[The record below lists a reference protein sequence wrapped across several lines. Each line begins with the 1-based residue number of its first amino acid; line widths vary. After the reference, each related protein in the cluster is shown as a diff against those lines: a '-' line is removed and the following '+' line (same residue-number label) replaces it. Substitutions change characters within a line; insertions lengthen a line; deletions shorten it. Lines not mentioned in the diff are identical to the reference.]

1 MNTFPQELNISNK
14 DSFSSLLFSENLK
27 TLRNE
32 LYNFMI
38 RGNESDFYDLDTF
51 NRKYVKDI
59 NETHKM
65 VDMLCQELN
74 ELGWKTYLGF
84 GGTGLY
90 IYSTEEK
97 PKNAW

>member
-38 RGNESDFYDLDTF
+38 RGNETDFYDLDTF